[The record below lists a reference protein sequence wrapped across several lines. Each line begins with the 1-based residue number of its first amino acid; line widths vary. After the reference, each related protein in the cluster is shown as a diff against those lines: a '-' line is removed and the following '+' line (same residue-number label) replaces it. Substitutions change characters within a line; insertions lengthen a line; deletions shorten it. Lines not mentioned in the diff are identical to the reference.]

1 MSLKSQEQFE
11 DTEDVIRGYIPK
23 CILEK
28 VASIG
33 GNQMRVCYNG
43 NYMGIRLSNLDNSSP
58 KDK

>member
-1 MSLKSQEQFE
+1 LIAQEQFE

-23 CILEK
+23 CIFEK
-28 VASIG
+28 VASIS

-43 NYMGIRLSNLDNSSP
+43 KYMGIRLSNLDNISP